1 MHKKNLK
8 KTLEPLIEEAR
19 KGNHKIFFMDAA
31 HFVYGAFQGYLWS
44 FERVF
49 IKTGSGRQRFNV
61 LGAYDPIGQ
70 KLLTVENENIVN
82 AKTISKMLHKIR
94 YQCGNENVSII
105 LDNAKYQHCD
115 FVIKRAKKLK
125 INLIFLPTYSPNLN
139 LIERYWKYVK
149 KTCLNSIY
157 HLNFSVFKTAI
168 INCLRKTNI
177 DQEMRNELSTLMT
190 LKFQIFK
197 ESQFQAA

>member
-1 MHKKNLK
+1 
-8 KTLEPLIEEAR
+8 
-19 KGNHKIFFMDAA
+19 MDAA

-49 IKTGSGRQRFNV
+49 VKTGSGRQRFNV
-61 LGAYDPIGQ
+61 LGAYDPISH
-70 KLLTVENENIVN
+70 KLITVENESIVN
-82 AKTISKMLHKIR
+82 AKTICKMLHKIR
-94 YQCGNENVSII
+94 YQSGSEAVSII

-115 FVIKRAKKLK
+115 FVIKRAAKLK
-125 INLIFLPTYSPNLN
+125 IDLIFLPTYSPNLN

-149 KTCLNSIY
+149 KTCLNSVY
-157 HLNFSVFKTAI
+157 HINFSAFKETI
-168 INCLRKTNI
+168 KSCLQKTNI
-177 DQEMRNELSTLMT
+177 DDEVRFELSTLMT